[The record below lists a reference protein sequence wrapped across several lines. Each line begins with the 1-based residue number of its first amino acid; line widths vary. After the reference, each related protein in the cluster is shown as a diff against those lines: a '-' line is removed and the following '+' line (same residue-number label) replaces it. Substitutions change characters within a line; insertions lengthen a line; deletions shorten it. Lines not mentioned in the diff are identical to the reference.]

1 MKRNIEDIWLLSGDI
16 IDRYKLTFTR
26 RWSNIAVP
34 FSKRFIVKR
43 NEETGRSKVP
53 QLCSAVSDYFP
64 GARTHGFSFTEF
76 LLSGPNNDS
85 SPSSPDLE
93 TPGSTPAPDLIPAST
108 PVSTPAPA
116 PTTAPASASTTT
128 PASILAENQ
137 HDENLCR
144 VDGCNARVQIRGRCL
159 DVTAKEPRVCSSTS
173 DITAKLSAS
182 SSARRQELQ
191 ARLYCEAA
199 LSARS
204 AELFAILGGDAAE
217 NFDTAIDASSTRPT
231 IQTTARE
238 QQKVA
243 EQFCNDVVSAR
254 ADHFMRTNSA
264 SWSSAL
270 ALAKPH
276 ANGRGR
282 PVIATESRSATSG
295 AAGTWPTEDRCAR
308 RTRLGQ
314 PANTQGADS
323 N

>member
-1 MKRNIEDIWLLSGDI
+1 MVGSANLSQNAMKRNIEDIWLLSGDI

-85 SPSSPDLE
+85 SPSFPDLE

-159 DVTAKEPRVCSSTS
+159 DVTAKEPRR
-173 DITAKLSAS
+173 
-182 SSARRQELQ
+182 SARVRGVCYTHGAKKNCRNEGCATPTRFAATLRKMYVQQANEKVMVKKEL
-191 ARLYCEAA
+191 
-199 LSARS
+199 
-204 AELFAILGGDAAE
+204 ELLDHYKLVCVCGGGGLIKQDWDVTMSNVNKHLELIE
-217 NFDTAIDASSTRPT
+217 N
-231 IQTTARE
+231 E
-238 QQKVA
+238 
-243 EQFCNDVVSAR
+243 
-254 ADHFMRTNSA
+254 
-264 SWSSAL
+264 L
-270 ALAKPH
+270 
-276 ANGRGR
+276 
-282 PVIATESRSATSG
+282 
-295 AAGTWPTEDRCAR
+295 
-308 RTRLGQ
+308 
-314 PANTQGADS
+314 
-323 N
+323 

>member
-1 MKRNIEDIWLLSGDI
+1 MMNHVPATLRKMYVQQANEKVMVKKELELLDH
-16 IDRYKLTFTR
+16 YKLVCV
-26 RWSNIAVP
+26 W
-34 FSKRFIVKR
+34 
-43 NEETGRSKVP
+43 G
-53 QLCSAVSDYFP
+53 
-64 GARTHGFSFTEF
+64 GG
-76 LLSGPNNDS
+76 G
-85 SPSSPDLE
+85 
-93 TPGSTPAPDLIPAST
+93 LIK
-108 PVSTPAPA
+108 
-116 PTTAPASASTTT
+116 
-128 PASILAENQ
+128 Q
-137 HDENLCR
+137 DW
-144 VDGCNARVQIRGRCL
+144 
-159 DVTAKEPRVCSSTS
+159 DVTMSNVNKHLELIENELTDIHHTSDNGTVLVDPAVIERNAQVCSSTS

>member
-1 MKRNIEDIWLLSGDI
+1 MHMSGDI
-16 IDRYKLTFTR
+16 LPLGNSTDIHHTSDNGTVLVDP
-26 RWSNIAVP
+26 AV
-34 FSKRFIVKR
+34 IER
-43 NEETGRSKVP
+43 NA
-53 QLCSAVSDYFP
+53 Q
-64 GARTHGFSFTEF
+64 
-76 LLSGPNNDS
+76 
-85 SPSSPDLE
+85 
-93 TPGSTPAPDLIPAST
+93 
-108 PVSTPAPA
+108 
-116 PTTAPASASTTT
+116 
-128 PASILAENQ
+128 
-137 HDENLCR
+137 
-144 VDGCNARVQIRGRCL
+144 
-159 DVTAKEPRVCSSTS
+159 VCSSTS

>member
-1 MKRNIEDIWLLSGDI
+1 MRRSAARVINILLSAGVDVRVSSKSYDGKTLRCKALILDDRIMVGSANLSQNAMKRNIEDIWLLSGDI

-159 DVTAKEPRVCSSTS
+159 DVTAKEPRVRSRTVQRQLVMEVFARYTESGFADC
-173 DITAKLSAS
+173 KR
-182 SSARRQELQ
+182 SARVRGVCYTHGAKKNCRNEGC
-191 ARLYCEAA
+191 ATPTR
-199 LSARS
+199 
-204 AELFAILGGDAAE
+204 FAGLCWKHGPHPCA
-217 NFDTAIDASSTRPT
+217 
-231 IQTTARE
+231 
-238 QQKVA
+238 
-243 EQFCNDVVSAR
+243 VV
-254 ADHFMRTNSA
+254 
-264 SWSSAL
+264 
-270 ALAKPH
+270 
-276 ANGRGR
+276 GC
-282 PVIATESRSATSG
+282 ESR
-295 AAGTWPTEDRCAR
+295 
-308 RTRLGQ
+308 Q
-314 PANTQGADS
+314 V
-323 N
+323 